1 MDSSLQAIFNQAQ
14 QALKQDAQQTLSN
27 AVQARQQR
35 FAAINNSANAS
46 KMLFSGMPAARQM
59 SYDSGTFIP
68 NMASQVVKA
77 VQNQQS
83 NQEAWDKYAKQIK
96 ELNEQASKLEAAV
109 PSSFKG

>member
-27 AVQARQQR
+27 AVQARQQQ

-59 SYDSGTFIP
+59 SYDSSTFIP

-77 VQNQQS
+77 VQNQQA
-83 NQEAWDKYAKQIK
+83 NQEAWDKYAKQVK